1 MKNII
6 FKWILL
12 ILILCTGSGNI
23 IFADNVDTSIIK
35 KVAFNA
41 FHAHSD
47 IDKSEFQIVQFIPV
61 AEGDSIAFYIVN
73 FNKGHIII
81 AADDISK
88 PVLGFGFST
97 LNIDNA
103 PPALIYLLNTYKD
116 EILYAKKH
124 KPAEKAQIDDTWNV
138 YSNDNLDNHTTTN
151 SLNYN
156 TNSFLIETTWGQS
169 SFNYPS
175 QGKYGYNYYCP
186 VIQQGQNIIHTLV
199 GCGGVAL
206 AQILFFWSCRI
217 EPQGVINYTPPG
229 FDEIT
234 INLSNQNY
242 NWYMNRDTSDIYN
255 ALFLYHCAAAIK
267 SQFTDTATGSYIQD
281 VPDAL
286 SDFFGMYGTLA
297 YSTNDLTWINLLKDN
312 INNRRPIYY
321 RGEDHSDPNNLV
333 AHAWVIDGYRSD
345 NLFHCNWGWHLKS
358 NGWYSLGN
366 LTPDSYNFNNY
377 QKAVLNIHPFSD
389 VSDITIEDATLT
401 EDDEYDGRV
410 ITVINSTIGNKSSNI
425 FDADCITEICG
436 PFSISIGSTLEIK

>member
-1 MKNII
+1 M
-6 FKWILL
+6 
-12 ILILCTGSGNI
+12 CTGSGNI

-156 TNSFLIETTWGQS
+156 PNSFLIETTWDQS
-169 SFNYPS
+169 SHND
-175 QGKYGYNYYCP
+175 GANNVYGYNYYCP
-186 VIQQGQNIIHTLV
+186 FVVNNNVNIYTVL
-199 GCGGVAL
+199 GCGAISL
-206 AQILFFWSCRI
+206 AQILKFWSCRV
-217 EPQGVINYTPPG
+217 EPQGIINYTPPG

-242 NWYMNRDTSDIYN
+242 DWIAMNNNSSNIDV

-267 SQFTDTATGSYIQD
+267 SQFGFSKTKSYESDICYALNNNYGFNADYVSKSSYTDAG
-281 VPDAL
+281 
-286 SDFFGMYGTLA
+286 
-297 YSTNDLTWINLLKDN
+297 WISLLKDN
-312 INNRRPIYY
+312 IDNRRPVLYIGKDC
-321 RGEDHSDPNNLV
+321 RDPDPNKHTGHGWNV
-333 AHAWVIDGYRSD
+333 DGYRTD
-345 NLFHCNWGWHLKS
+345 NYFHCNWGWGGNN
-358 NGWYSLGN
+358 NGWYLLSE
-366 LTPDSYNFNNY
+366 LTPGSYYYNDN
-377 QKAVLNIHPFSD
+377 QQAILNIYPIAD
-389 VSDITIEDATLT
+389 ASDIAIEDAILT

-410 ITVINSTIGNKSSNI
+410 ITVINSTIGNNSSII
-425 FDADCITEICG
+425 FDADCITEIYG